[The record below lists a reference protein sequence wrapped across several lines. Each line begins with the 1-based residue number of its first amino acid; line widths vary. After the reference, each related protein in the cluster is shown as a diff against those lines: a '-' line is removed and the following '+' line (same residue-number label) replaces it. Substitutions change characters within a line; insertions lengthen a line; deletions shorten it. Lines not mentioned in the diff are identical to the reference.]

1 MGAAGAGLA
10 GLCEPPCVGVWA
22 WRGADSAKAATAGPG
37 GCPATPGG
45 PFRSLYNRVTLI
57 SRPRYFPLRA
67 GEPQNPLS
75 PHQVRRSGRDTQHE
89 CHGMKADL

>member
-45 PFRSLYNRVTLI
+45 PFRSLKRFVFEAAL
-57 SRPRYFPLRA
+57 PLLPIGKIDKTALKRRA
-67 GEPQNPLS
+67 AAGAEAL
-75 PHQVRRSGRDTQHE
+75 
-89 CHGMKADL
+89 A